1 VIDNLDMAALD
12 AEIERVSPI
21 MQAVNQDPAAARE
34 MILQALPKALP
45 KVSDTRFRFEFL
57 ASPVQMIGEN
67 GKLTQVEIEDN
78 LLVEKDGDT
87 RARGNG
93 NKRRLDV
100 ETIIFAIGEK
110 VDETFGLPVEWN
122 EFVKKE
128 NPKFPIDGTSFESTF
143 EDVFV
148 GGWSRKA
155 SSGLVGIARK
165 DGTNASKAVLQ
176 YLQTKQPVEAN
187 VNALLEKV
195 KSLGKPIVLKDDI
208 KKLEAAETAEAKKRN
223 LEDFKFDRNDE
234 MLQAMGLMET
244 A

>member
-1 VIDNLDMAALD
+1 
-12 AEIERVSPI
+12 
-21 MQAVNQDPAAARE
+21 
-34 MILQALPKALP
+34 
-45 KVSDTRFRFEFL
+45 
-57 ASPVQMIGEN
+57 MIGEN
-67 GKLTQVEIEDN
+67 GKLTQLEIEDN
-78 LLVEKDGDT
+78 ILIEKDGDT
-87 RARGNG
+87 KARGNG

-100 ETIIFAIGEK
+100 ETVIFAIGDK
-110 VDETFGLPVEWN
+110 VDESFGLPVEWN
-122 EFVKKE
+122 EFVKND
-128 NPKFPIDGTSFESTF
+128 NPKFPIDDISYESTF

-155 SSGLVGIARK
+155 SSGLVGLARK
-165 DGTNASKAVLQ
+165 DGTNASKVIMQ
-176 YLQTKQPVEAN
+176 YLQTKQPIAAN
-187 VNALLEKV
+187 LSAVLDKV